1 MWLQLF
7 ILFLAIVSIPL
18 FKKHCAVKRNGTN
31 DIRRYTQ
38 FICFLLI
45 IQSGLRHVAVG
56 SDTFAY
62 YQIFEGVKNS
72 TWDDLYTN
80 LVLFIK
86 YGFGKDPGYAIF
98 VKTIQLIFPEYRF
111 FLFGVAIL
119 FFTSFYRLTI
129 IYAKK
134 YSDVLLSLVIYFAI
148 YYSFFSITGL
158 RQTIA
163 TSVALLALPYI
174 AKRQFF
180 RFAIAVLLVSFIHKS
195 VLLILPLYYIANIKK
210 TRLLYICSL
219 IIFPISITFARQI
232 AFFLASVSGGED
244 YMSYALSTYETSGAI
259 TFSVLLVVTA
269 ICSLFAIST
278 RQCQELLADVKY
290 RILFNSVPIA
300 LTLVPLT
307 FVDPTLQRVG
317 QYYSIF
323 IIWLLPIILIAID
336 KSKVVWTIFF
346 AIILFTIISHDSQ
359 YAFMWQEMQLGANYF
374 GEQVHE
380 II

>member
-1 MWLQLF
+1 
-7 ILFLAIVSIPL
+7 
-18 FKKHCAVKRNGTN
+18 
-31 DIRRYTQ
+31 
-38 FICFLLI
+38 
-45 IQSGLRHVAVG
+45 
-56 SDTFAY
+56 
-62 YQIFEGVKNS
+62 
-72 TWDDLYTN
+72 
-80 LVLFIK
+80 VLFIK